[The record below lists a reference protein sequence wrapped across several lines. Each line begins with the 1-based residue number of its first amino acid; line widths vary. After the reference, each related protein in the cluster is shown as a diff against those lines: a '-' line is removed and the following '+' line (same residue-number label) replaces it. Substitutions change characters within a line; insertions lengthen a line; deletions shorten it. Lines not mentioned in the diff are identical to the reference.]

1 MWDIIYIINVTEKNI
16 TMKQNGANGISELE
30 KRIMDTKKR
39 YSKFLE
45 DRERKRKREH
55 DVHFTNKDQ
64 VVLIKSF
71 VIAGVLEQGLRRIF
85 TIL

>member
-1 MWDIIYIINVTEKNI
+1 
-16 TMKQNGANGISELE
+16 MKQNGMNGISDLE

-71 VIAGVLEQGLRRIF
+71 VIAGVLEHGLRRIF
-85 TIL
+85 TIV